1 MGNLGNLCVMATARR
16 TGTETAK
23 QRLERV
29 NRRNESLWRNG
40 ERVVTGLRQTANKLR
55 NGSTQ
60 RRAGQ

>member
-1 MGNLGNLCVMATARR
+1 MGNLGNLSGMKAVRR
-16 TGTETAK
+16 TESGSAK

-29 NRRNESLWRNG
+29 NERNERLWRNG

-60 RRAGQ
+60 RRADQ